1 MSQINSAASI
11 ISGNLSLL
19 SGDSASV
26 SERRLVQLQDL
37 AKQLLRDPSQLFGET
52 RVIDFEKLFTEEKI
66 AYGAPGNFKGLLAYE
81 NKTRVFYDR
90 VALCSFLRDEMER
103 MSMSPIEKLIDNK
116 PYGDS
121 CKIAYFRNAYAD
133 AAFRIFSDVIDNPSA
148 VYASDFSAVC
158 EEVYY
163 GRCDM
168 CMLPLDSSK
177 DAKLVS
183 FYRLIDK
190 YELNIVYSCDVTTPD
205 GSVTT
210 RYALLKR
217 GMAVPESSKLDNEN
231 SCFFELGVTL
241 DGNDVFE
248 AVLSAANI
256 FGLTLYRADSIPITY
271 GEGKFACDL
280 IFKIGNARGLN
291 AFVLYLGLVI
301 PQYEPIGIYPH
312 IRSEEK

>member
-11 ISGNLSLL
+11 IGGNLSIL
-19 SGDSASV
+19 SEDSASV
-26 SERRLVQLQDL
+26 SERRLVQLQEL
-37 AKQLLRDPSQLFGET
+37 AKQLLRDSSQLFGET
-52 RVIDFEKLFTEEKI
+52 RVVDFEKLFSEEKT
-66 AYGAPGNFKGLLAYE
+66 AYGAPGNFRSLLAYE
-81 NKTRVFYDR
+81 NKTRVFTDR
-90 VALCSFLRDEMER
+90 IAVCSFLRDEMER
-103 MSMSPIEKLIDNK
+103 MSMSPIEKFIESK
-116 PYGDS
+116 PHEGACS
-121 CKIAYFRNAYAD
+121 IAYFRNAYAD
-133 AAFRIFSDVIDNPSA
+133 EAFRIFSDVIENPSA
-148 VYASDFSAVC
+148 VYASDFSSVC

-190 YELNIVYSCDVTTPD
+190 YELNIICSCDVTTPD

-217 GMAVPESSKLDNEN
+217 GMAVPESEKLDEEN
-231 SCFFELGVTL
+231 SCFFEFGLTL
-241 DGNDVFE
+241 DGNDTFE
-248 AVLSAANI
+248 EVLAAANI
-256 FGLTLYRADSIPITY
+256 FGLTLYRMDSIPLTS
-271 GEGKFACDL
+271 GDSKVACDL
-280 IFKIGNARGLN
+280 IFKIGNARGIN

-312 IRSEEK
+312 IH